1 MKIVRTVI
9 ALALVI
15 AAGTW
20 AYYTNVASGKPAMDM
35 SARVT
40 GSGSAFPVTLA
51 AVERG
56 PMRGSVVYTGSVAA
70 YTEEDVY
77 PRVMGRIVDMAV
89 YPGDQVKAGQ
99 VVARLDDLELTSRVR
114 EAETA
119 AVSAQAG
126 RAQTEAELAAA
137 RYGIVQMEKE
147 QVTAEAEAGYQVSVA
162 ARDERLVARGAVS
175 QQEAENSRAMAT
187 AAQARVAAAHAR
199 LEQARALETSIRRKI
214 EAADALVSQG
224 EAQAKT
230 ARVVR
235 DYVNIRATTSGDVV
249 KRLVA
254 PGVLVQPGVPILKI
268 VQVDKV
274 RLQANVGEKDLP
286 EIRVGSPVI
295 VVWAGNGGE
304 PFTAKV
310 TSVFPFVDPGT
321 RTAIV
326 EAVVENG
333 QRRLFPGQY
342 LQMQFVTGER
352 PAALSVPREAL
363 IRMGGSTSV
372 WVVDGDK
379 VEGREVATGIESGER
394 VEIVAG
400 LDEGERVVR
409 RGREGLYA
417 GALVVDASAAATPA
431 AGPSGH
437 APGGGS
443 PGAPPAAGQP
453 APASPSSHSAQGG
466 QAAGTTV
473 AQAPPSAAKL
483 QIALASNSIKL
494 SSGRGT
500 VRVELKDPAGQS
512 VSDAK
517 VEVSAGMTGMSAPKV
532 VARPTKDPGAYEANV
547 NFGMAGTWT
556 LDVTATTAQGVPTST
571 KFQVETK

>member
-1 MKIVRTVI
+1 MRIVQTVI

-56 PMRGSVVYTGSVAA
+56 SVRGGVVYTGSVAA

-77 PRVMGRIVDMAV
+77 PRVMGRIVDMLV

-114 EAETA
+114 EAEA
-119 AVSAQAG
+119 AVAGAQAV
-126 RAQTEAELAAA
+126 RAQTDAELAAA
-137 RYGIVQMEKE
+137 RYGIAQMEKE
-147 QVTAEAEAGYQVSVA
+147 LVTAEAEAGYQASVA

-187 AAQARVAAAHAR
+187 ATQARVAAAQAR
-199 LEQARALETSIRRKI
+199 LEQAKALEASVRRKL
-214 EAADALVSQG
+214 EAAEAQVSQG
-224 EAQAKT
+224 EAQVKT

-235 DYVNIRATTSGDVV
+235 DYVNIRATTSGNVV
-249 KRLVA
+249 KRQVA
-254 PGVLVQPGVPILKI
+254 PGVLVQPGMPILKI
-268 VQVDKV
+268 VQVDNV

-286 EIRVGSPVI
+286 GIRVGSPVI
-295 VVWAGNGGE
+295 VVGAGNGGE

-333 QRRLFPGQY
+333 QRRLLPGQY
-342 LQMQFVTGER
+342 VQMQFVTGER

-379 VEGREVATGIESGER
+379 VERREVATGVESGER

-409 RGREGLYA
+409 RGHEGLYA
-417 GALVVDASAAATPA
+417 GARVAEIGGAGSPAAATPP
-431 AGPSGH
+431 AGAHAGH
-437 APGGGS
+437 
-443 PGAPPAAGQP
+443 GAPPPPAAVQQAP
-453 APASPSSHSAQGG
+453 APEKKAGGHSGH
-466 QAAGTTV
+466 
-473 AQAPPSAAKL
+473 
-483 QIALASNSIKL
+483 
-494 SSGRGT
+494 
-500 VRVELKDPAGQS
+500 
-512 VSDAK
+512 
-517 VEVSAGMTGMSAPKV
+517 
-532 VARPTKDPGAYEANV
+532 
-547 NFGMAGTWT
+547 
-556 LDVTATTAQGVPTST
+556 
-571 KFQVETK
+571 